1 MPKPKIVW
9 EVDDKNKSI
18 QNIVT
23 EWEKNKIKIVFRK
36 LDTGNIY
43 NARQKTNTDK
53 SLDALIIWTT
63 LLGPS
68 ANR

>member
-1 MPKPKIVW
+1 M
-9 EVDDKNKSI
+9 DDKNKSI

-53 SLDALIIWTT
+53 SLDALII
-63 LLGPS
+63 
-68 ANR
+68 